1 MENIQ
6 QELIKLKEEI
16 RDLKTA
22 QAIPSILK
30 TYTEEVIIPVG
41 SYNGVYTWT
50 ITFEDTNDTNAPLV
64 YVPATYS
71 LLQYRSSDNTMDIEW
86 VAKDAHLYST
96 DRFTVYS
103 SRPIYDINRNF

>member
-22 QAIPSILK
+22 QAIPSILR
-30 TYTEEVIIPVG
+30 TYTETVIIPIG
-41 SYNGVYTWT
+41 DYNGVYTWT

-71 LLQYRSSDNTMDIEW
+71 LLQYRNSDNTMRIEW
-86 VAKDAHLYST
+86 VANNQHIYST

>member
-22 QAIPSILK
+22 QAIPSTLK
-30 TYTEEVIIPVG
+30 TYTEEVIIPIG
-41 SYNGVYTWT
+41 DYDGVYTWT

-64 YVPATYS
+64 YVSSTYN
-71 LLQYRSSDNTMDIEW
+71 LLQYRSDNTMDIEW
-86 VAKDAHLYST
+86 VANDQHIYST